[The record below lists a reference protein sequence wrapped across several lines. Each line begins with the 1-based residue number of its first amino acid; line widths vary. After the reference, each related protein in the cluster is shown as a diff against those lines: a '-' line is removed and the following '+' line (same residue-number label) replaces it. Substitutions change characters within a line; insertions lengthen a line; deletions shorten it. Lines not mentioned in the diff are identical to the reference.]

1 MDYAHGAHPWGT
13 RLGVIPQ
20 VEATC
25 KEASLFQSRSDFA
38 CERLASGLP
47 MIYFVLRPSDT
58 KRIII
63 QCLFFNFFFL
73 KFISSGLDSS
83 TERTVE

>member
-1 MDYAHGAHPWGT
+1 MEYAHGAHPWGT

-47 MIYFVLRPSDT
+47 MIYFVLRPSDSE
-58 KRIII
+58 RIII
-63 QCLFFNFFFL
+63 QCLFLKFLFL